1 MRRLRAA
8 RIKSAKIGK
17 VQGTK
22 IELESK
28 EERIITIPL
37 SIATDAWSKTLSKTM
52 DVAPKPE

>member
-1 MRRLRAA
+1 LKAA
-8 RIKSAKIGK
+8 RVKSAKIGK
-17 VQGTK
+17 VQGAK
-22 IELESK
+22 IEMEFK